1 MAAWIVCEAFA
12 AIGFKN
18 DLVSVIG
25 LVTFAAQMSWYI
37 LCPLAGAWA
46 THAVIC
52 VLKRPKTNR
61 GHQHSEDVPPFTE
74 PQKGFTVQEN
84 YYSTKLYS
92 DCASERVVRLFVN
105 AWDYPVSQEGTL
117 NNGAGYKLSE
127 NDGQHLIV

>member
-1 MAAWIVCEAFA
+1 M
-12 AIGFKN
+12 
-18 DLVSVIG
+18 
-25 LVTFAAQMSWYI
+25 
-37 LCPLAGAWA
+37 
-46 THAVIC
+46 
-52 VLKRPKTNR
+52 
-61 GHQHSEDVPPFTE
+61 PPFTE

-105 AWDYPVSQEGTL
+105 AWDYPVSQEGML